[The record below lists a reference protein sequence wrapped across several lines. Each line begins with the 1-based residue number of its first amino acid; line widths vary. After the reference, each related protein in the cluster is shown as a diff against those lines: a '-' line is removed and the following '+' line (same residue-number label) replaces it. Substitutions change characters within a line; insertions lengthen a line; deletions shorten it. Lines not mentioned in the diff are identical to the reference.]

1 MNTILKPVL
10 KLYTNGGPD
19 HRLTY
24 GTVQV
29 ALIAMFK
36 HLQLDY
42 LVAARTCPGQSY
54 KNPVERIM
62 SLINLALQ
70 CIGLMREEMSQD
82 MEAEMRKAKSTSDI
96 RKAGKKNK
104 HLKSSLAQSV
114 GPTKSLV
121 EEFVSRVR
129 LHEQPFSVQPAA
141 TEEEMDEMWST
152 LESIDST
159 LERSD
164 TKKSQ
169 LKDKAGLQ
177 SFLQHCCIS
186 RNYFFTISKC
196 GDQTCTICGPS
207 TLPPDLLK
215 ELHHFPDPVLATDKE
230 HYKPFADVWGTATTE
245 EDRPSLS
252 NRGTSENAST
262 KSNPETTTPLVKE
275 KVRSCVHCV
284 GCDKPRCIFSH
295 RALSTD
301 QADSLKAALQDFEF
315 TCGGPLLPED
325 HQLYRVAVVRQCSCM
340 DDVERVYYSCQRF
353 ALVCYKCGSSEPLPI
368 PDELKTTC
376 QSVHPLC
383 AACTAQGNKLRVRK
397 QGKKR
402 KHAATEGA
410 DERAGEASD

>member
-1 MNTILKPVL
+1 MAI
-10 KLYTNGGPD
+10 KLA
-19 HRLTY
+19 H
-24 GTVQV
+24 
-29 ALIAMFK
+29 
-36 HLQLDY
+36 
-42 LVAARTCPGQSY
+42 
-54 KNPVERIM
+54 
-62 SLINLALQ
+62 
-70 CIGLMREEMSQD
+70 
-82 MEAEMRKAKSTSDI
+82 
-96 RKAGKKNK
+96 
-104 HLKSSLAQSV
+104 
-114 GPTKSLV
+114 
-121 EEFVSRVR
+121 
-129 LHEQPFSVQPAA
+129 
-141 TEEEMDEMWST
+141 
-152 LESIDST
+152 
-159 LERSD
+159 
-164 TKKSQ
+164 
-169 LKDKAGLQ
+169 
-177 SFLQHCCIS
+177 
-186 RNYFFTISKC
+186 
-196 GDQTCTICGPS
+196 ICGPS

-230 HYKPFADVWGTATTE
+230 HYKSFADAWGTATTE

-275 KVRSCVHCV
+275 KVRLCVHCV

-301 QADSLKAALQDFEF
+301 QADFLKAALQDFEF
-315 TCGGPLLPED
+315 TCGRPLLPED
-325 HQLYRVAVVRQCSCM
+325 HQLYRVAIVRQCSCM

-410 DERAGEASD
+410 DECAGEASD

>member
-1 MNTILKPVL
+1 MNSHFP
-10 KLYTNGGPD
+10 Y
-19 HRLTY
+19 
-24 GTVQV
+24 
-29 ALIAMFK
+29 
-36 HLQLDY
+36 
-42 LVAARTCPGQSY
+42 S
-54 KNPVERIM
+54 
-62 SLINLALQ
+62 
-70 CIGLMREEMSQD
+70 
-82 MEAEMRKAKSTSDI
+82 
-96 RKAGKKNK
+96 
-104 HLKSSLAQSV
+104 
-114 GPTKSLV
+114 
-121 EEFVSRVR
+121 
-129 LHEQPFSVQPAA
+129 QPAA

-207 TLPPDLLK
+207 TLPPDLLR
-215 ELHHFPDPVLATDKE
+215 ELHHFLDPVLATDKE

-353 ALVCYKCGSSEPLPI
+353 ALVCYKCGSSEPLPFLMNLRPLASQSI
-368 PDELKTTC
+368 LCVQHVQPKVTSYECASKARSANMLQLKVLTNVQVRHLIEDLMRTLAPSTMFFVLQKGFC
-376 QSVHPLC
+376 PWQLC
-383 AACTAQGNKLRVRK
+383 M
-397 QGKKR
+397 
-402 KHAATEGA
+402 
-410 DERAGEASD
+410 